1 MDFFKLVFFCEC
13 DKIGVQI
20 KEDSVMNED
29 NKIEQTNNEEKNE
42 KSVKDVAG
50 DALNSVKKYAESID
64 TDKLKSQ
71 ANGYLGWLKEHS
83 LNPFH
88 AIEPLTK
95 ETKIKV
101 VVTMIVAAIFGC
113 LPILINYKS
122 FLFAIPGMEG
132 LQGFMYFL
140 SESDIFELVFGLFIR
155 LVVVA
160 LIFYPSLALL
170 SVWVDKRYIKS
181 NVSFLDCFISY
192 LRRYVFT
199 IFVDAAMVVVALVSF
214 VAPNLG
220 FYVLVTLFVL
230 RSLMFLFIFYESFAR
245 IPFKKVHPIYPI
257 AITATLVN
265 AILFFVLNAI
275 F

>member
-1 MDFFKLVFFCEC
+1 
-13 DKIGVQI
+13 
-20 KEDSVMNED
+20 MNED
-29 NKIEQTNNEEKNE
+29 NKFEPTKEEVKQE

-64 TDKLKSQ
+64 TDKLKNQ
-71 ANGYLGWLKEHS
+71 AHGYLGWLKEHS

-88 AIEPLTK
+88 AIETLTK
-95 ETKIKV
+95 EMKIKV
-101 VVTMIVAAIFGC
+101 VVTMIVAAVLGC
-113 LPILINYKS
+113 LPILINYKL
-122 FLFAIPGMEG
+122 FLFVVPGMEG

-140 SESDIFELVFGLFIR
+140 SKSEIFKLVFELFIR
-155 LVVVA
+155 FVVVA
-160 LIFYPSLALL
+160 LIFYPSLALV

-199 IFVDAAMVVVALVSF
+199 IFIDAAMVIVALISLA
-214 VAPNLG
+214 VAKLG
-220 FYVLVTLFVL
+220 FYVLVSLFVL

-257 AITATLVN
+257 AITVTVIN
-265 AILFFVLNAI
+265 AVLFFVLNAI
-275 F
+275 FK